1 MKRICSRCGE
11 EKDISEFSPSYKT
24 KDGTQKYDSTCKECY
39 RKIDKKR
46 RKEDPIYRER
56 KIASS
61 RKSYQN
67 NREKRLEEK
76 KEYHIKNREV
86 ILEKKR
92 IYRQDPKQKEY
103 RRIWMKNYFNN
114 NKDKYQLY
122 RDKTKYIAIWRQLLR
137 DIFIDANKRKQKYII
152 EQLGYNTIELHNH
165 LESLFKEGMT
175 WDNYGEWEIDHK
187 KPLSAFD
194 KDALPSEGRQLL
206 RDIFIDAN
214 KRKQKYIIEQLGY
227 NTIELHNHLESLFKE
242 GMTWDN
248 YGEWEID
255 HKKPLSAFDKD
266 ALPSEVNALSN
277 LQPLWKIENQQKYN
291 HWDGEFENEMNNISD
306 EMIDEMIDGLSDE
319 ELNDFDNELDNKNNI
334 NKN

>member
-194 KDALPSEGRQLL
+194 KDALPSE
-206 RDIFIDAN
+206 
-214 KRKQKYIIEQLGY
+214 
-227 NTIELHNHLESLFKE
+227 
-242 GMTWDN
+242 
-248 YGEWEID
+248 
-255 HKKPLSAFDKD
+255 
-266 ALPSEVNALSN
+266 VNALSN